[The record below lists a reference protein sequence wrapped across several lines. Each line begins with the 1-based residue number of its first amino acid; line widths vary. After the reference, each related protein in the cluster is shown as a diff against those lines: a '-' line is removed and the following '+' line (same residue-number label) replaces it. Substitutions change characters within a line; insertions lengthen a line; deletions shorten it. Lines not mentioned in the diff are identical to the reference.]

1 MKLRANQ
8 FGHLQVH
15 CSETLVFIGS
25 IRSMVEGRRSM
36 RVSDRSCFSLAG
48 RSCGFLSSAQPSVA
62 VQFRLGLLAT
72 QFRLASVLTQRLA
85 ASPVVRFAQALEEGL
100 TEKYPVADSCLLLA
114 SANFLFY
121 G

>member
-1 MKLRANQ
+1 
-8 FGHLQVH
+8 
-15 CSETLVFIGS
+15 
-25 IRSMVEGRRSM
+25 MVEGRRSM

-62 VQFRLGLLAT
+62 VQFRLG
-72 QFRLASVLTQRLA
+72 FRLASVLTQRLA

-100 TEKYPVADSCLLLA
+100 TEKYPVADSHLLLA